1 MRAFSVPCHVLI
13 PDREFQ
19 FPCTQIKMS
28 GHRLMRTLRSVNSLE
43 DTSGRHGRESPLES
57 KFFHFHVLFGK
68 IFAK

>member
-13 PDREFQ
+13 PDQEIQ

-28 GHRLMRTLRSVNSLE
+28 GHPLTRTLRSVNS
-43 DTSGRHGRESPLES
+43 SGDLSGCQGRASPLES
-57 KFFHFHVLFGK
+57 EFFLFHVVFGK